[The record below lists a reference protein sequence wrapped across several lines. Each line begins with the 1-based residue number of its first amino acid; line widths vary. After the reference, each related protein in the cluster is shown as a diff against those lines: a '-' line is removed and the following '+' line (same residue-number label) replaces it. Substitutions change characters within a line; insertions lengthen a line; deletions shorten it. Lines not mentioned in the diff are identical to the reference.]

1 MKNYQELFQKSNI
14 NTTEAKQALR
24 YLGYAKTYK
33 KIINTAIG
41 ILWVLA
47 ILSYIMGDGSGSSRA
62 GVFGVIGALTM
73 FIYVPLLT
81 LYLLYRNYIIGR
93 LEQIYFDEFLCKKLK
108 IFYSPN
114 ELNNFEYTTLKEA
127 TVTANQNNNQRQAL
141 ILICTQAYEEGAE
154 GVLILN
160 SDNSSV
166 TTGKIGKK
174 GGNVRTD
181 FVGTVSAR
189 FISNIKEKNSKEN
202 DLTYWFGLFE
212 RGAITKDEYEAK
224 KKELI

>member
-1 MKNYQELFQKSNI
+1 VKNYQELFQKNNI
-14 NTTEAKQALR
+14 NTIEAKRILR
-24 YLGYAKTYK
+24 SLGYAKIYR
-33 KIINTAIG
+33 KIINTTIG
-41 ILWVLA
+41 ILWMLFVFT
-47 ILSYIMGDGSGSSRA
+47 SFKA
-62 GVFGVIGALTM
+62 GGMHHNGGAFATVGFLTM
-73 FIYVPLLT
+73 FIYLPLLIF
-81 LYLLYRNYIIGR
+81 YLNIRNYYVGR